1 MPTSENGK
9 IEFEGGQTAYAME
22 ELTDSGDQITY
33 NTQASLFSGVSGSE
47 PDVRPNGLATGGA
60 VIPAVS
66 TTNNFVDTA
75 SLTCYLV
82 GILTTVTADTDV
94 EITRAATDVAS
105 ITSITVNSSGAIAV
119 VKGAD
124 STDTSFSE
132 TRDVAGGPPYIP
144 ITSIE
149 IAQVRTTTNTAGAIT
164 ASEIFSV
171 TGLHKERYD
180 APLFSD
186 DSANGNVVFDSALS
200 LIHTAGVPKKIYAS
214 YATPIF
220 SELSE
225 GTDFKPS
232 QDSYSLSSTQIYNKT
247 LGASTK
253 SLGAGTFT
261 AFLKD
266 GISDALVKL
275 EGENLWFRFHPD
287 RFKGNNILD
296 QGILG
301 LDISYPADDN
311 ISAACTIAASSKHKK
326 VEA

>member
-1 MPTSENGK
+1 MSTASEAK
-9 IEFEGGQTAYAME
+9 IEFEGGQTAYPMGE
-22 ELTDSGDQITY
+22 ITDSGDHTLFD
-33 NTQASLFSGVSGSE
+33 TSVSLFSGVSGSE

-60 VIPAVS
+60 VIPAIS
-66 TTNNFVDTA
+66 TTNNFIDTA

-82 GILTTVTADTDV
+82 GVLTTVTADTDV

-105 ITSITVNSSGAIAV
+105 ITSITINSSGAIAV
-119 VKGAD
+119 VKGEDSAD
-124 STDTSFSE
+124 TTFSE

-171 TGLHKERYD
+171 IGLHKERYD
-180 APLFSD
+180 SPLFNIQSE
-186 DSANGNVVFDSALS
+186 NGKVNFDAALP
-200 LIHTAGVPKKIYAS
+200 LIHTAGVPKKVYAS

-247 LGASTK
+247 LGASSK
-253 SLGAGTFT
+253 SLGAGSFT

-266 GISDALVKL
+266 GISDAIVKL

-287 RFKGNNILD
+287 RYKSNNILD

-311 ISAACTIAASSKHKK
+311 ISAACTIAASTKHKK